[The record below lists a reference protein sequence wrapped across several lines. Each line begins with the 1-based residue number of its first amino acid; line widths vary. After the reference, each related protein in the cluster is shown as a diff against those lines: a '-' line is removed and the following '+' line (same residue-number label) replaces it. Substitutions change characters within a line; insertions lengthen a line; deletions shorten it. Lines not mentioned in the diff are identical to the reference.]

1 MDFEYCW
8 STADVLIIVIIL
20 QEQSH
25 REVLW
30 TVIAQNYFKK
40 FLRKHPW
47 LCPFLVVMD
56 CKRLN
61 SSVKQLLLVLYLY
74 LVIPGNQRLWSKT
87 DGNPPKCFQDYPRYI
102 SETRGS
108 WNRYSSFRTEGET
121 LFVAN
126 VIFIL
131 DCVIFCSNCS
141 NKANNKYLFYS
152 ASLPKCLG
160 SLWISS

>member
-1 MDFEYCW
+1 MVYCRCTYYCYYYTRTVTPRGALD
-8 STADVLIIVIIL
+8 SNCPELFQKVPKKTPMTLPFFSIVIG
-20 QEQSH
+20 
-25 REVLW
+25 
-30 TVIAQNYFKK
+30 
-40 FLRKHPW
+40 
-47 LCPFLVVMD
+47 

-108 WNRYSSFRTEGET
+108 WNRHSSFRTEGET

-126 VIFIL
+126 VIFLL
-131 DCVIFCSNCS
+131 DCVIFSSNCS